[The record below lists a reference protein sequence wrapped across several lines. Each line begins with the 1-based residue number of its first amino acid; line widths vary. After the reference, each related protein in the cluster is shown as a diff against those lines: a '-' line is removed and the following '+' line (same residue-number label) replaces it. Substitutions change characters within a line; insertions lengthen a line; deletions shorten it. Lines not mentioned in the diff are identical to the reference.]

1 MKVVTQWKA
10 FTYSARVKR
19 SVLVDMTEI
28 SLIQQVDAP
37 VTPDAAR
44 EAQAK
49 RLWEKMQTLR
59 SEINRLKEK
68 FHVGG
73 G

>member
-1 MKVVTQWKA
+1 M
-10 FTYSARVKR
+10 KR
-19 SVLVDMTEI
+19 SFVLPPAIEDVTNL
-28 SLIQQVDAP
+28 SVIQQVDAP
-37 VTPDAAR
+37 VTPDSAR

-49 RLWEKMQTLR
+49 RLWDKMQTLR
-59 SEINRLKEK
+59 HEINRLKEK